1 MEMKINVMKSLM
13 FRIIAVIV
21 LLMTLLSACEDSY
34 VINIGH
40 GAHRIGLIPEISIG
54 IRSKTDEFDMDDV
67 TLEFSWGNKDG
78 IGEGEC
84 IFIPRGEKEVLPEEC
99 PVVCVAVYFCN
110 YDYVDRLNSIHH
122 YGDYKE
128 IEDVYFVKDFTV
140 KEFNEE
146 CKTDYSYWGRTKYD
160 HTETLTIPQEVFEN
174 AKGVIS
180 FFVTEIM
187 YIPSE
192 NAYMIDSG
200 CGILFEYEFL
210 KDGKVRIG
218 MY

>member
-1 MEMKINVMKSLM
+1 MEINIMKSLM

-21 LLMTLLSACEDSY
+21 LLMTLLSSCESSYAIDS
-34 VINIGH
+34 GH
-40 GAHRIGLIPEISIG
+40 SARVIGLIPKFAIG
-54 IRSKTDEFDMDDV
+54 VRSKTNEFDIDNV
-67 TLEFSWGNKDG
+67 TLDFSWGKENG
-78 IGEGEC
+78 IDEGDC
-84 IFIPRGEKEVLPEEC
+84 VFIDRGGKGVMPEEC
-99 PVVCVAVYFCN
+99 PVFCVAVYFCN
-110 YDYVDRLNSIHH
+110 YDYVDRLNIIHH

-146 CKTDYSYWGRTKYD
+146 CKADYSYWGRTKYD

-192 NAYMIDSG
+192 NAYMIYSG

>member
-1 MEMKINVMKSLM
+1 M
-13 FRIIAVIV
+13 
-21 LLMTLLSACEDSY
+21 
-34 VINIGH
+34 
-40 GAHRIGLIPEISIG
+40 
-54 IRSKTDEFDMDDV
+54 
-67 TLEFSWGNKDG
+67 
-78 IGEGEC
+78 
-84 IFIPRGEKEVLPEEC
+84 PEEC
-99 PVVCVAVYFCN
+99 PVSCVAVYFCN

-146 CKTDYSYWGRTKYD
+146 CKADYSYWGRTKYD

-180 FFVTEIM
+180 FFVTEIL

-192 NAYMIDSG
+192 KLEKETNKKPQNANYTVHSAVFFMKI
-200 CGILFEYEFL
+200 
-210 KDGKVRIG
+210 
-218 MY
+218 